1 MTRTKSLAALLAILV
16 SSTALVAPAAAQEVG
31 KYSNVQITGHILEPR
46 KVEATDEKVQ
56 GLKVPQGFKV
66 QVFARETVN
75 PRILA
80 VGPKGQVYA
89 SRRNVG
95 DIIMLRDTN
104 GDGQADETKV
114 VVNRPNAHGL
124 AVHEGKLY
132 FTTIKDVYAADIKA
146 DGTLEEPRR
155 IISDLPDAGQHPNR
169 TIGFGPDGMLYIS
182 VGSTCNAC
190 DEANPE
196 NATMLRTKPDGT
208 ERTIFASGLRNTI
221 GFDWS
226 KDGKLWGMD
235 HGIDWLGDNDQSE
248 ELNLIVEGK
257 KYGWPFIYA
266 DQKINPQD
274 NPPGEITL
282 EQWASTSE
290 EPALLYTAHAA
301 PMQMAFYKG
310 DMFPE
315 EYRDDAFVAMRGSWN
330 RKPPSG
336 YEVVRIRFEN
346 GKPAGIEPFVTGFM
360 SGSGDKFEHMGRLV
374 GLAVAP
380 DGALLFGDDE
390 NGVIYRVSHDGSA
403 GSAAAGQTA
412 PQSAD
417 VMQAKTASGGETQ
430 MGKQQ
435 TPADLAGKIL
445 DAAKAEKIGVT
456 SPSFAD
462 DKMIP
467 SRHAESGEKLS
478 IPLAFANVPSA
489 AKSLA
494 VLVEDPDVKENPP
507 FVHWIIA
514 NIPPD
519 MKSLPEGIPGQPK
532 LLDPEGV
539 IQGANSFGSTG
550 WYGMK
555 PPAGDAP
562 HHYHAQVFALD
573 TMLDVAPGAGRAE
586 FLDAMKGHV
595 VGYGELVGTY
605 QQRAPTEARAA
616 TKTDTKN
623 K

>member
-1 MTRTKSLAALLAILV
+1 MIRTASLAAMAAALF
-16 SSTALVAPAAAQEVG
+16 STTALLSPAAAQGVG
-31 KYSNVQITGHILEPR
+31 KYSNTQIIGHVLEPK
-46 KVEATDEKVQ
+46 KVEATDERVRA
-56 GLKVPQGFKV
+56 LKVPDGFKV
-66 QVFARETVN
+66 SVFARETVN

-132 FTTIKDVYAADIKA
+132 FTTIKDVYVADIKD
-146 DGTLEEPRR
+146 DGTLEEPKR

-190 DEANPE
+190 DEPNPE
-196 NATMLRTKPDGT
+196 NATMLRAKPDGT
-208 ERTIFASGLRNTI
+208 QRTIFASGLRNTI

-226 KDGKLWGMD
+226 RDGQLWGMD
-235 HGIDWLGDNDQSE
+235 HGIDWLGDNDQAE
-248 ELNLIVEGK
+248 ELNLIAEGK

-266 DQKINPQD
+266 DSKFNPQD

-282 EQWASTSE
+282 EQWAKTSE

-315 EYRDDAFVAMRGSWN
+315 DYRGDAFVAMRGSWN

-346 GKPAGIEPFVTGFM
+346 GKLAGIEPFVTGFL
-360 SGSGDKFEHMGRLV
+360 SGSGEQFEQMGRLV

-390 NGVIYRVSHDGSA
+390 NGVIYRVAYDGSE
-403 GSAAAGQTA
+403 GRAASGAA
-412 PQSAD
+412 PASAD
-417 VMQAKTASGGETQ
+417 VIQSATASGGQTQ
-430 MGKQQ
+430 AGKQV
-435 TPADLAGKIL
+435 TPADLAAQIL
-445 DAAKAEKIGVT
+445 DVAKAEKISVT

-462 DKMIP
+462 DKPIP
-467 SRHAESGEKLS
+467 SRHADSGEKLS
-478 IPLAFANVPSA
+478 IPLAFGSVPASA
-489 AKSLA
+489 KTLA

-514 NIPPD
+514 NIPAD
-519 MKSLPEGIPGQPK
+519 TKSLPEGIPNQPK
-532 LLDPEGV
+532 LLQPEGV
-539 IQGANSFGSTG
+539 IQGANSYGSTG
-550 WYGMK
+550 WFGMK
-555 PPAGDAP
+555 PPVGDKP

-573 TMLDVAPGAGRAE
+573 TELDVAPGAGRKE
-586 FLDAMKGHV
+586 FLDAINGHV
-595 VGYGELVGTY
+595 VGYGELVGTF
-605 QQRAPTEARAA
+605 QQRAP
-616 TKTDTKN
+616 DTAKN
-623 K
+623 R